1 MRIASLLP
9 SATEVICLLGLKE
22 SIVGITHECDYPE
35 GLSHIPIVTRTSIA
49 HNLPSREIDFQV
61 REALL
66 TNNALYTLDYA
77 LLDELQPDLL
87 VTQSLCNVCAV
98 DKNEVIDIASKL
110 SSSPQVINLEP
121 TSLND
126 MYATIEMVA
135 DATKCESKA
144 QKIIRNMKY
153 RVDTVKEST
162 NRYLNYSPPIRI
174 VYLEWIDP
182 LFNSGY
188 WISELIELAGG
199 EDCLGNAHSPAKTI
213 QWNDVISIDPDVLI
227 VGCCGYDM
235 QRTLRDIP
243 MLKNKPGWK
252 DLKCVKTKR
261 TYMID
266 GNCYFSRPSP
276 RLIDSLEILN
286 LMLHSNKQY
295 SDSLYKLIE

>member
-9 SATEVICLLGLKE
+9 SATEIICLLGLKE
-22 SIVGITHECDYPE
+22 SIVGITHECDYPD
-35 GLSHIPIVTRTSIA
+35 GLNHIPVVTKTSIS
-49 HNLPSREIDFQV
+49 HDLSSREIDQHV
-61 REALL
+61 RESLL

-98 DKNEVIDIASKL
+98 DKDEVIDIASKL

-126 MYATIEMVA
+126 MYTTIEMVA
-135 DATKCESKA
+135 NATKCENKA
-144 QKIIRNMKY
+144 QKIIRNMKH

-162 NRYLNYSPPIRI
+162 NEYLKNSPPIRI

-182 LFNSGY
+182 LFNSGH

-199 EDCLGNAHSPAKTI
+199 EDCLGNTHSPAKTI
-213 QWNDVISIDPDVLI
+213 HWSDIISINPDILI

-235 QRTLRDIP
+235 QRTMRDIP
-243 MLKNKPGWK
+243 ILKSMPGWK
-252 DLKCVKTKR
+252 NLKCVKTKR

-286 LMLHSNKQY
+286 HMLHSNKQY
-295 SDSLYKLIE
+295 SDPRYKLIE

>member
-1 MRIASLLP
+1 MRITSLLP

-35 GLSHIPIVTRTSIA
+35 GLSHIPVVTKTSIA
-49 HNLPSREIDFQV
+49 HDLSSHEIDLQV
-61 REALL
+61 REALI

-77 LLDELQPDLL
+77 LLDELRPDLL

-126 MYATIEMVA
+126 MYTTIEMVA
-135 DATKCESKA
+135 IATKCENKA
-144 QKIIRNMKY
+144 QKIIRNMKH
-153 RVDTVKEST
+153 RVDAVKEST
-162 NRYLNYSPPIRI
+162 NVYLKNSPPIRI

-182 LFNSGY
+182 IFNSGY

-199 EDCLGNAHSPAKTI
+199 EDCLGNINSPAKTI
-213 QWNDVISIDPDVLI
+213 HWDDIIRIDPDVLI

-235 QRTLRDIP
+235 QRTLIDIP
-243 MLKNKPGWK
+243 ILKNKPGWK

-261 TYMID
+261 TYMVD

-295 SDSLYKLIE
+295 SDPRYKLIE